1 MGKDLNGKE
10 LGNGICQRKNGKYCA
25 RYVDR
30 FGKRK
35 TIYDDKISEIRKKL
49 ALAIAENENHISVKE
64 NITLDKWFGYW
75 IDVYKKKSVRP
86 NTLREYT
93 HIYNKSISPYIG
105 NYNIN
110 SITKSVIQNLIL
122 KADDSG
128 YGYERQNKIKIIL
141 SDMFSKAMD
150 DEFLAKNP
158 AKSVRIYGK
167 KKISAKALSK
177 DEQEIFFECCAGT
190 FYDNLFNVAVNTGL
204 RPGELFALTEKDIN
218 LEEGYIDVNKTLVYQ
233 KYLDDDCKVFHV
245 EPPKTCQ
252 SYRKV
257 PMNSLCRKYIERQ
270 IRQKNVIENKRPK
283 EKNDYL
289 FTTKFN
295 TPLNSQIYSDSIK
308 AVIRQI
314 NLTRSFDNQ
323 FEVFSGHTFRHTF
336 ATRCFEA
343 GVEAKVVQSYLG
355 HATLKMTM
363 DLYTHVTDDKSSLD
377 IEKIVPSSD
386 SKVIRF
392 AGKVV

>member
-49 ALAIAENENHISVKE
+49 ALAIGENENHISVKE
-64 NITLDKWFGYW
+64 NITLDKWFEYW

-93 HIYNKSISPYIG
+93 HIYTKSISPYIG

-150 DEFLAKNP
+150 DEFLVKNP

-295 TPLNSQIYSDSIK
+295 TPLNSQIYCDAIK
-308 AVIRQI
+308 AVIDMI
-314 NLTRSFDNQ
+314 NVSKSCD
-323 FEVFSGHTFRHTF
+323 EEMEYFSGHTFRHTF

-343 GVEAKVVQSYLG
+343 GVSPKVVQSYLG
-355 HATLKMTM
+355 HATLQMTM
-363 DLYTHVTDDKSSLD
+363 DLYTHVMPEKLNSD
-377 IEKIVPSSD
+377 IERIA
-386 SKVIRF
+386 SKENNVIDF
-392 AGKVV
+392 EKNVV

>member
-30 FGKRK
+30 FGNRK

-141 SDMFSKAMD
+141 SDMFSKAID
-150 DEFLAKNP
+150 DEFLVKNP

-190 FYDNLFNVAVNTGL
+190 FYDNLFNIAVNTGL

-257 PMNSLCRKYIERQ
+257 PINSLCRKYIERQ

-295 TPLNSQIYSDSIK
+295 TPLNSQIYSDAIK
-308 AVIRQI
+308 AVIDMI
-314 NLTRSFDNQ
+314 NVSKSCD
-323 FEVFSGHTFRHTF
+323 EEMEYFSGHTFRHTF

-343 GVEAKVVQSYLG
+343 GVSPKVVQSYLG
-355 HATLKMTM
+355 HATLQMTM
-363 DLYTHVTDDKSSLD
+363 DLYTHVMPEKLNSD
-377 IEKIVPSSD
+377 IERIA
-386 SKVIRF
+386 SKDNNVIDF
-392 AGKVV
+392 EKNVV

>member
-110 SITKSVIQNLIL
+110 SITKSVIQNLIA
-122 KADDSG
+122 KADDRG

-245 EPPKTCQ
+245 EPPKTSQ

-257 PMNSLCRKYIERQ
+257 PINSMCRKYIERQ
-270 IRQKNVIENKRPK
+270 IRQKNVIGSKRPK

-295 TPLNSQIYSDSIK
+295 TPLNSQIYSDAIK
-308 AVIRQI
+308 AVIDMI
-314 NLTRSFDNQ
+314 NVSKSCD
-323 FEVFSGHTFRHTF
+323 EEMEYFSGHTFRHTF

-343 GVEAKVVQSYLG
+343 GVSPKVVQSYLG
-355 HATLKMTM
+355 HATLQMTM
-363 DLYTHVTDDKSSLD
+363 DLYTHVMPEKLNSD
-377 IEKIVPSSD
+377 IERIA
-386 SKVIRF
+386 SKDNNVIDF
-392 AGKVV
+392 EKNVV

>member
-110 SITKSVIQNLIL
+110 SITKSVIQNLIA
-122 KADDSG
+122 KADDRG

-270 IRQKNVIENKRPK
+270 IRQKNVICNKRPK

-295 TPLNSQIYSDSIK
+295 TPLNSQIYSDAIK
-308 AVIRQI
+308 AVIDMI
-314 NLTRSFDNQ
+314 NVSKSCD
-323 FEVFSGHTFRHTF
+323 EEMEYFSGHTFRHTF

-343 GVEAKVVQSYLG
+343 GVSPKVVQSYLG
-355 HATLKMTM
+355 HATLQMTM
-363 DLYTHVTDDKSSLD
+363 DLYTHVMPEKLSSD
-377 IEKIVPSSD
+377 IERIA
-386 SKVIRF
+386 SKDNNVIDF
-392 AGKVV
+392 EKNVV

>member
-122 KADDSG
+122 KADDRG

-150 DEFLAKNP
+150 DEFMVKNP

-270 IRQKNVIENKRPK
+270 IRQKNVIGNKRPK

-295 TPLNSQIYSDSIK
+295 TPLNSQIYSDAIK
-308 AVIRQI
+308 EVIDMI
-314 NLTRSFDNQ
+314 NVSKSCD
-323 FEVFSGHTFRHTF
+323 EEMEYFSGHTFRHTF

-343 GVEAKVVQSYLG
+343 GVSPKVVQSYLG
-355 HATLKMTM
+355 HATLQMTM
-363 DLYTHVTDDKSSLD
+363 DLYTHVMPEKLNSD
-377 IEKIVPSSD
+377 IERIA
-386 SKVIRF
+386 SKENNVIDF
-392 AGKVV
+392 EKNVV

>member
-75 IDVYKKKSVRP
+75 IEVYKKKSVRP

-110 SITKSVIQNLIL
+110 SITKSVIQNLIA
-122 KADDSG
+122 KADDRG

-270 IRQKNVIENKRPK
+270 IRQKNVICNKRPK

-295 TPLNSQIYSDSIK
+295 TPLNSQIYSDAIK
-308 AVIRQI
+308 AVIDMI
-314 NLTRSFDNQ
+314 NVSKSCD
-323 FEVFSGHTFRHTF
+323 EEMEYFSGHTFRHTF

-343 GVEAKVVQSYLG
+343 GVSPKVVQSYLG
-355 HATLKMTM
+355 HATLQMTM
-363 DLYTHVTDDKSSLD
+363 DLYTHVMPEKLSSD
-377 IEKIVPSSD
+377 IERIA
-386 SKVIRF
+386 SKDNNVIDF
-392 AGKVV
+392 EKNVV

>member
-110 SITKSVIQNLIL
+110 SITKSVIQNLIA
-122 KADDSG
+122 KADDRG

-245 EPPKTCQ
+245 EPPKTSQ

-270 IRQKNVIENKRPK
+270 IRQKNVIGSKRPK

-295 TPLNSQIYSDSIK
+295 TPLNSQIYSDAIK
-308 AVIRQI
+308 AVIDMI
-314 NLTRSFDNQ
+314 NVSKSCD
-323 FEVFSGHTFRHTF
+323 EEMEYFSGHTFRHTF

-343 GVEAKVVQSYLG
+343 GVSPKVVQSYLG
-355 HATLKMTM
+355 HATLQMTM
-363 DLYTHVTDDKSSLD
+363 DLYTHVMPEKLNSD
-377 IEKIVPSSD
+377 IERIA
-386 SKVIRF
+386 SKDNNVIDF
-392 AGKVV
+392 EKNVV

>member
-64 NITLDKWFGYW
+64 NITLDKWFEYW
-75 IDVYKKKSVRP
+75 IEVYKKKSVRP

-150 DEFLAKNP
+150 DEFLVKNP

-190 FYDNLFNVAVNTGL
+190 FYDNLFNIAVNTGL

-270 IRQKNVIENKRPK
+270 IRQKNVIGSKRPK

-295 TPLNSQIYSDSIK
+295 TPLNSQIYSDAIK
-308 AVIRQI
+308 AVIDMI
-314 NLTRSFDNQ
+314 NVSKSCD
-323 FEVFSGHTFRHTF
+323 EEMEYFSGHTFRHTF

-343 GVEAKVVQSYLG
+343 GVSPKVVQSYLG
-355 HATLKMTM
+355 HATLQMTM
-363 DLYTHVTDDKSSLD
+363 DLYTHVMPEKLNSD
-377 IEKIVPSSD
+377 IERIA
-386 SKVIRF
+386 SKDNNVIDF
-392 AGKVV
+392 EKNVV

>member
-122 KADDSG
+122 KADDRG

-190 FYDNLFNVAVNTGL
+190 FYDNLFNIAVNTGL

-270 IRQKNVIENKRPK
+270 IRQKNVIGNKRPK

-295 TPLNSQIYSDSIK
+295 TPLNSQIYSDAIK
-308 AVIRQI
+308 AVIDMI
-314 NLTRSFDNQ
+314 NVSKSCD
-323 FEVFSGHTFRHTF
+323 EEMEYFSGHTFRHTF

-343 GVEAKVVQSYLG
+343 GVSPKVVQSYLG
-355 HATLKMTM
+355 HATLQMTM
-363 DLYTHVTDDKSSLD
+363 DLYTHVMPEKLNSD
-377 IEKIVPSSD
+377 IERIA
-386 SKVIRF
+386 SKENNAIDF
-392 AGKVV
+392 EKNVV

>member
-35 TIYDDKISEIRKKL
+35 TIYDNKISEIRKKL

-64 NITLDKWFGYW
+64 NITIDKWFEYW
-75 IDVYKKKSVRP
+75 IEVYKKKSVRP

-93 HIYNKSISPYIG
+93 HIYTKSISPYIG

-110 SITKSVIQNLIL
+110 SITKSVIQNLIA

-141 SDMFSKAMD
+141 SDMFAKAMD
-150 DEFLAKNP
+150 DEFLVKNP

-190 FYDNLFNVAVNTGL
+190 FYDNLFNIAVNTGL

-218 LEEGYIDVNKTLVYQ
+218 LEDGYIDVNKTLVYQ

-245 EPPKTCQ
+245 EPPKTYQ

-257 PMNSLCRKYIERQ
+257 PMNSLCRKYMERQ
-270 IRQKNVIENKRPK
+270 LRQKNVVDSKRPK

-295 TPLNSQIYSDSIK
+295 TPLNSQIYSDAIK
-308 AVIRQI
+308 AVIDMI
-314 NLTRSFDNQ
+314 NVSKSCD
-323 FEVFSGHTFRHTF
+323 EEMEYFSGHTFRHTF

-343 GVEAKVVQSYLG
+343 GVSPKVVQSYLG
-355 HATLKMTM
+355 HATLQMTM
-363 DLYTHVTDDKSSLD
+363 DLYTHVMPEKLNSD
-377 IEKIVPSSD
+377 IERIA
-386 SKVIRF
+386 SKENNVIDF
-392 AGKVV
+392 EKNVV

>member
-150 DEFLAKNP
+150 DEFLVKNP
-158 AKSVRIYGK
+158 AKSVRIYEK

-257 PMNSLCRKYIERQ
+257 PINSLCRKYIERQ

-295 TPLNSQIYSDSIK
+295 TPLNSQIYSDAIK
-308 AVIRQI
+308 AVIDMI
-314 NLTRSFDNQ
+314 NVSKSCD
-323 FEVFSGHTFRHTF
+323 EEMEYFSGHTFRHTF

-343 GVEAKVVQSYLG
+343 GVSPKVVQSYLG
-355 HATLKMTM
+355 HATLQMTM
-363 DLYTHVTDDKSSLD
+363 DLYTHVMPEKLNSD
-377 IEKIVPSSD
+377 IERIA
-386 SKVIRF
+386 SKENNVIDF
-392 AGKVV
+392 EKNVV

>member
-150 DEFLAKNP
+150 DEFIVKNP

-257 PMNSLCRKYIERQ
+257 PINSLCRKYIERQ

-295 TPLNSQIYSDSIK
+295 TPLNSQIYSDAIK
-308 AVIRQI
+308 SVIDMI
-314 NLTRSFDNQ
+314 NVSKSCD
-323 FEVFSGHTFRHTF
+323 EEMEYFSGHTFRHTF

-343 GVEAKVVQSYLG
+343 GVSPKVVQSYLG
-355 HATLKMTM
+355 HATLQMTM
-363 DLYTHVTDDKSSLD
+363 DLYTHVMPEKLNSD
-377 IEKIVPSSD
+377 IERIA
-386 SKVIRF
+386 SKENNVIDF
-392 AGKVV
+392 EKNVV

>member
-64 NITLDKWFGYW
+64 NITLDKWFEYW
-75 IDVYKKKSVRP
+75 IEVYKKKSVRP

-150 DEFLAKNP
+150 DEFLVKNP

-257 PMNSLCRKYIERQ
+257 PINSLCRKYIERQ
-270 IRQKNVIENKRPK
+270 IRQKNVIGNKRPK

-295 TPLNSQIYSDSIK
+295 TPLNSQIYSDAIK
-308 AVIRQI
+308 AVIDMI
-314 NLTRSFDNQ
+314 NVSKSCD
-323 FEVFSGHTFRHTF
+323 EEMEYFSGHTFRHTF

-343 GVEAKVVQSYLG
+343 GVSPKVVQSYLG
-355 HATLKMTM
+355 HATLQMTM
-363 DLYTHVTDDKSSLD
+363 DLYTHVMPEKLNGD
-377 IEKIVPSSD
+377 IERIA
-386 SKVIRF
+386 SKENNVIDF
-392 AGKVV
+392 EKNVV

>member
-64 NITLDKWFGYW
+64 NITLDKWFEYW

-150 DEFLAKNP
+150 DEFLVKNP

-190 FYDNLFNVAVNTGL
+190 FYDNLFNIAVNTGL

-295 TPLNSQIYSDSIK
+295 TPLNSQIYSDAIK
-308 AVIRQI
+308 AVIDMI
-314 NLTRSFDNQ
+314 NVSKSCD
-323 FEVFSGHTFRHTF
+323 EEMEYFSGHAFRHTF

-343 GVEAKVVQSYLG
+343 GVSPKVVQSYLG
-355 HATLKMTM
+355 HATLQMTM
-363 DLYTHVTDDKSSLD
+363 DLYTHVMPEKLNSD
-377 IEKIVPSSD
+377 IERIA
-386 SKVIRF
+386 SKDNNVIDF
-392 AGKVV
+392 EKNVV

>member
-64 NITLDKWFGYW
+64 NITLDKWFEYW

-122 KADDSG
+122 KADDIG

-150 DEFLAKNP
+150 DEFLVKNP

-190 FYDNLFNVAVNTGL
+190 FYDNLFNIAVNTGL

-257 PMNSLCRKYIERQ
+257 PINSLCRKYIERQ
-270 IRQKNVIENKRPK
+270 IRQKNAIGNKRPK

-295 TPLNSQIYSDSIK
+295 TPLNSQIYSDAIK
-308 AVIRQI
+308 AVIDMI
-314 NLTRSFDNQ
+314 NVSKSCD
-323 FEVFSGHTFRHTF
+323 EEMEYFSGHTFRHTF

-343 GVEAKVVQSYLG
+343 GVSPKVVQSYLG
-355 HATLKMTM
+355 HATLQMTM
-363 DLYTHVTDDKSSLD
+363 DLYTHVMPEKLNSD
-377 IEKIVPSSD
+377 IERIA
-386 SKVIRF
+386 SKENNVIDF
-392 AGKVV
+392 EKNVV

>member
-64 NITLDKWFGYW
+64 NITLDKWFEYW

-150 DEFLAKNP
+150 DEFLVKNP

-218 LEEGYIDVNKTLVYQ
+218 LEDGYIDVNKTLVYQ

-295 TPLNSQIYSDSIK
+295 TPLNSQIYSDAIK
-308 AVIRQI
+308 AVIDMI
-314 NLTRSFDNQ
+314 NVSKSCD
-323 FEVFSGHTFRHTF
+323 EEMEYFSGHTFRHTF

-343 GVEAKVVQSYLG
+343 GVSPKVVQSYLG
-355 HATLKMTM
+355 HATLQMTM
-363 DLYTHVTDDKSSLD
+363 DLYTHVMPEKLNSD
-377 IEKIVPSSD
+377 IEIIA
-386 SKVIRF
+386 SKDNNVIDF
-392 AGKVV
+392 EKNVV

>member
-75 IDVYKKKSVRP
+75 IEVYKKKSVRP

-122 KADDSG
+122 KADDRG

-150 DEFLAKNP
+150 DEFIVKNP

-190 FYDNLFNVAVNTGL
+190 FYDNLFNIAVNTGL

-295 TPLNSQIYSDSIK
+295 TPLNSQIYSDAIK
-308 AVIRQI
+308 AVIDMI
-314 NLTRSFDNQ
+314 NVSKSCD
-323 FEVFSGHTFRHTF
+323 EEMEYFSGHTFRHTF

-343 GVEAKVVQSYLG
+343 GVSPKVVQSYLG
-355 HATLKMTM
+355 HATLQMTM
-363 DLYTHVTDDKSSLD
+363 DLYTHVMPEKLNSD
-377 IEKIVPSSD
+377 IERIA
-386 SKVIRF
+386 SKDNNVIDF
-392 AGKVV
+392 EKNVV

>member
-64 NITLDKWFGYW
+64 NITLDKWFEYW

-150 DEFLAKNP
+150 DEFLVKNP

-190 FYDNLFNVAVNTGL
+190 FYDNLFNIAVNTGL

-295 TPLNSQIYSDSIK
+295 TPLNSQIYSDAIK
-308 AVIRQI
+308 AVIDMI
-314 NLTRSFDNQ
+314 NVSKSCD
-323 FEVFSGHTFRHTF
+323 EEMEYFSGHTFRHTF

-343 GVEAKVVQSYLG
+343 GVSPKVVQSYLG
-355 HATLKMTM
+355 HATLQMTM
-363 DLYTHVTDDKSSLD
+363 DLYTHVMPEKLNND
-377 IEKIVPSSD
+377 IERIA
-386 SKVIRF
+386 SKDNNGIDF
-392 AGKVV
+392 EKNVV

>member
-64 NITLDKWFGYW
+64 NITLDKWFEYW

-150 DEFLAKNP
+150 DEFLVKNP

-190 FYDNLFNVAVNTGL
+190 FYDNLFNIAVNTGL

-257 PMNSLCRKYIERQ
+257 PMNSLCRKYIKKQ
-270 IRQKNVIENKRPK
+270 IRQKNVIDNKRPK

-295 TPLNSQIYSDSIK
+295 TPLNSQIYCDAIK
-308 AVIRQI
+308 AVIDMI
-314 NLTRSFDNQ
+314 NVSKSCD
-323 FEVFSGHTFRHTF
+323 EEMEYFSGHTFRHTF

-343 GVEAKVVQSYLG
+343 GVSPKVVQSYLG
-355 HATLKMTM
+355 HATLQMTM
-363 DLYTHVTDDKSSLD
+363 DLYTHVMPEKLNSE
-377 IEKIVPSSD
+377 IERIA
-386 SKVIRF
+386 SKENNVIDF
-392 AGKVV
+392 EKNVV

>member
-75 IDVYKKKSVRP
+75 IEVYKKKSVRP

-93 HIYNKSISPYIG
+93 HIYTKSISPYIG

-150 DEFLAKNP
+150 DEFLVKNP

-245 EPPKTCQ
+245 EPPKTSQ

-295 TPLNSQIYSDSIK
+295 TPLNSQIYSDAIK
-308 AVIRQI
+308 AVIDMI
-314 NLTRSFDNQ
+314 NVSKSCD
-323 FEVFSGHTFRHTF
+323 EEMEYFSGHTFRHTF

-343 GVEAKVVQSYLG
+343 GVSPKVVQSYLG
-355 HATLKMTM
+355 HATLQMTM
-363 DLYTHVTDDKSSLD
+363 DLYTHVMPEKLNSD
-377 IEKIVPSSD
+377 IERIA
-386 SKVIRF
+386 SKENNVIDF
-392 AGKVV
+392 EKNVV

>member
-158 AKSVRIYGK
+158 AKSVRIYEK

-257 PMNSLCRKYIERQ
+257 PINSLCRKYIERQ

-295 TPLNSQIYSDSIK
+295 TPLNSQIYSDAIK
-308 AVIRQI
+308 AVIDMI
-314 NLTRSFDNQ
+314 NVSKSCD
-323 FEVFSGHTFRHTF
+323 EEMEYFSGHTFRHTF

-343 GVEAKVVQSYLG
+343 GVSPKVVQSYLG
-355 HATLKMTM
+355 HATLQMTM
-363 DLYTHVTDDKSSLD
+363 DLYTHVMPEKLNSD
-377 IEKIVPSSD
+377 IERIA
-386 SKVIRF
+386 SKENNVIDF
-392 AGKVV
+392 EKNVV

>member
-128 YGYERQNKIKIIL
+128 YGYEMQNKIKIIL

-150 DEFLAKNP
+150 DEFLVKNP

-190 FYDNLFNVAVNTGL
+190 FYDNLFNIAVNTGL

-245 EPPKTCQ
+245 EQPKTSQ

-295 TPLNSQIYSDSIK
+295 TPLNSQIYSDAIK
-308 AVIRQI
+308 AVIDMI
-314 NLTRSFDNQ
+314 NVSKSCD
-323 FEVFSGHTFRHTF
+323 EEMEYFSGHTFRHTF

-343 GVEAKVVQSYLG
+343 GVSPKVVQSYLG
-355 HATLKMTM
+355 HATLQMTM
-363 DLYTHVTDDKSSLD
+363 DLYTHVMPEKLNSD
-377 IEKIVPSSD
+377 IERIA
-386 SKVIRF
+386 SKDNNVIDF
-392 AGKVV
+392 EKNVV

>member
-49 ALAIAENENHISVKE
+49 ALAIAENENHIIVKE
-64 NITLDKWFGYW
+64 NITLDKWFEYW

-122 KADDSG
+122 KADDIG

-218 LEEGYIDVNKTLVYQ
+218 LEDGYIDVNKTLVYQ

-257 PMNSLCRKYIERQ
+257 PINSLCRKYIERQ
-270 IRQKNVIENKRPK
+270 IRQKNVIGNKRPK

-295 TPLNSQIYSDSIK
+295 TPLNSQIYSDAIK
-308 AVIRQI
+308 AVIDMI
-314 NLTRSFDNQ
+314 NVSKSCD
-323 FEVFSGHTFRHTF
+323 EEMEYFSGHTFRHTF

-343 GVEAKVVQSYLG
+343 GVSPKVVQSYLG
-355 HATLKMTM
+355 HATLQMTM
-363 DLYTHVTDDKSSLD
+363 DLYTHVMPEKLNSD
-377 IEKIVPSSD
+377 IERIA
-386 SKVIRF
+386 SKENNVIDF
-392 AGKVV
+392 EKNVV

>member
-150 DEFLAKNP
+150 DEFMAKNP

-190 FYDNLFNVAVNTGL
+190 FYDNLFNIAVNTGL

-295 TPLNSQIYSDSIK
+295 TPLNSQMYSDAIK
-308 AVIRQI
+308 AVIDMI
-314 NLTRSFDNQ
+314 NVSKSRD
-323 FEVFSGHTFRHTF
+323 EEMEYFSGHTFRHTF

-343 GVEAKVVQSYLG
+343 GVSPKVVQSYLG
-355 HATLKMTM
+355 HATLQMTM
-363 DLYTHVTDDKSSLD
+363 DLYTHVMPEKLNSD
-377 IEKIVPSSD
+377 IERIA
-386 SKVIRF
+386 SKENNVIDF
-392 AGKVV
+392 EKNVV

>member
-158 AKSVRIYGK
+158 AKSVRIYEK

-190 FYDNLFNVAVNTGL
+190 FYDNLFNIAVNTGL

-245 EPPKTCQ
+245 EPPKTSQ

-295 TPLNSQIYSDSIK
+295 TPLNSQIYSDAIK
-308 AVIRQI
+308 AVIDMI
-314 NLTRSFDNQ
+314 NVSKSCD
-323 FEVFSGHTFRHTF
+323 EEMEYFSGHTFRHTF

-343 GVEAKVVQSYLG
+343 GVSPKVVQSYLG
-355 HATLKMTM
+355 HATLQMTM
-363 DLYTHVTDDKSSLD
+363 DLYTHVMPEKLNSD
-377 IEKIVPSSD
+377 IERIA
-386 SKVIRF
+386 SKENNVIDF
-392 AGKVV
+392 EKNVV

>member
-75 IDVYKKKSVRP
+75 IEVYKKKSVRP

-150 DEFLAKNP
+150 DEFLLKNP

-190 FYDNLFNVAVNTGL
+190 FYDNLFNIAVNTGL

-233 KYLDDDCKVFHV
+233 KYLDDDCKAFHV

-295 TPLNSQIYSDSIK
+295 TPLNSQIYSDAIK
-308 AVIRQI
+308 AVIDMI
-314 NLTRSFDNQ
+314 NVSKSCD
-323 FEVFSGHTFRHTF
+323 EEMEYFSGHTFRHTF

-343 GVEAKVVQSYLG
+343 GVSPKVVQSYLG
-355 HATLKMTM
+355 HATLQMTM
-363 DLYTHVTDDKSSLD
+363 DLYTHVMPEKLNSD
-377 IEKIVPSSD
+377 IERIA
-386 SKVIRF
+386 SKENNVIDF
-392 AGKVV
+392 EKNVV